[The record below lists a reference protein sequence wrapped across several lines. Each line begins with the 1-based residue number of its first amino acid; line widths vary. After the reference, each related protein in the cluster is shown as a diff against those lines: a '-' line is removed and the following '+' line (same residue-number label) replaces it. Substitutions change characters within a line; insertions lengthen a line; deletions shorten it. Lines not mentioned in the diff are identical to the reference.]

1 MVRHCLP
8 ILRCD
13 LRFFCI
19 SATMTVHLS
28 SSSSSSGSSSV
39 MRYWGL
45 CQNVS
50 EIENNAIYLAQSV
63 QIFSVPCGNMSR
75 SVWGSITSHN
85 TAVLIDMLPKLGS
98 KRIGLSGLLN
108 FSPVLHI
115 KLTMIACLFVMLSK
129 MPPFYYHQQ
138 QSNPNLYSHFQHF
151 RPPDTFCNVLAKFQ

>member
-1 MVRHCLP
+1 MVRHSVP

-39 MRYWGL
+39 MQYCGL

-50 EIENNAIYLAQSV
+50 EIQNNALYLAQSV
-63 QIFSVPCGNMSR
+63 QIFSVQCGIMYR

-85 TAVLIDMLPKLGS
+85 TAVLIDLIPKLGS
-98 KRIGLSGLLN
+98 KRTELSGLLN
-108 FSPVLHI
+108 SSPVLHV
-115 KLTMIACLFVMLSK
+115 KLTTIACLFVMLSK
-129 MPPFYYHQQ
+129 MPPFHYHQQ
-138 QSNPNLYSHFQHF
+138 QSNPNLCSHFEHF
-151 RPPDTFCNVLAKFQ
+151 RPPDTFCNVLAKCQ